1 VSIRHRLDIEMG
13 PTGYPLLKYHLFYNA
28 IQDNVSSVF
37 TRTVQC
43 LDIYVR
49 HEINKASTT
58 HTTMLSSHINR
69 TRFLKF
75 IMLMS

>member
-13 PTGYPLLKYHLFYNA
+13 PTGYPLLKYHA